1 MAIPKLTSTATL
13 QALPDYAS
21 GNSLFADIAG
31 AASGGCAYTLKSE
44 ILLTDDEAGELALLF
59 LTTNTGASWFS
70 QSTWRAQLKFDSV
83 LFRFDAPPE
92 FTRISQTLTKAA
104 MSLSVKNNSKLATV
118 SNGTWPDFACPDIGA
133 TVVDLPVVQKH
144 ASLLAHSIN
153 WRNGLG
159 RAVHITGTAQFIS
172 DQLNEWHHFYEAV
185 RTAAWMYP
193 SWRNKLKFGFGGD
206 GLKLRFAEPPQISI
220 SGVAVS
226 IGFKLFGVAY

>member
-1 MAIPKLTSTATL
+1 MAIPELTGTTTL

-31 AASGGCAYTLKSE
+31 AARGGCAYTLKSD
-44 ILLTDDEAGELALLF
+44 ILLADDEADELAILF
-59 LTTNTGASWFS
+59 ADTFSGSRWFS
-70 QSTWRAQLKFDSV
+70 QSTWRAQLKFDGV
-83 LFRFDAPPE
+83 LFRFDAPSE

-104 MSLSVKNNSKLATV
+104 LSLSLKNNSKLATV
-118 SNGTWPDFACPDIGA
+118 SDGTWPDFACPDIGA

-193 SWRNKLKFGFGGD
+193 SWRNKLKFGFGGE
-206 GLKLRFAEPPQISI
+206 GLKVRFAEPPQISI
-220 SGVAVS
+220 SGAAVNVS
-226 IGFKLFGVAY
+226 FKLFGVTY